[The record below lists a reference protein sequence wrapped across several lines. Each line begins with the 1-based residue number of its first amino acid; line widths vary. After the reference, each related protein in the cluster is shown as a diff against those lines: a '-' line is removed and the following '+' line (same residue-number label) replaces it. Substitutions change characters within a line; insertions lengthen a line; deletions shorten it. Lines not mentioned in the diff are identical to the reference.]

1 MRLVNILVVL
11 AMSGVVAA
19 AETVRE
25 SHGLTKYGD
34 PKYSEEFEH
43 FDYVNPDAPKGG
55 EVRFFAFGG
64 FDTLNAFSLK
74 GRKAGGLEKL
84 YDTLLKQ
91 SDDEPFSSYGLLADR
106 VRVPE
111 DNSWVAFHL
120 RPEARWHDGM
130 PVTVDDVIWTLE
142 TLRNSG
148 LPFYS
153 TYYANVTDAVAE
165 GGGWVRF
172 DFDGPGN
179 IELPLIL
186 GELSIL
192 PRHWYGDRDFEEAS
206 LDFPLGSGPYRVAS
220 IDSNRSIVY
229 ERVEDYWAVDLPVNV
244 GQNNFDRIRYDEY
257 LDLDIAMEAF
267 KANEY
272 DFRAENNSK
281 RWATSYTGP
290 AFDNG
295 LIVVDVVAH
304 SRPQGMQA
312 FVFNLRKPKF
322 NDSRVREALALA
334 FDFEWVNENLFY
346 GQYRR
351 STSFFSN
358 SELAAAG
365 MPSEAERAILDRFRA
380 DLGEE
385 VFGEVHVPPVSDGSG
400 NNRTNLRKAQALLN
414 EAGWTI
420 RDGRLTGPGGEL
432 MEIEFLMVQPAFERV
447 LQPLA
452 AQLDRL
458 GATLKIRP
466 VDSAQYKERLDTFD
480 FDMVVASF
488 GQSRSPG
495 NEQRSFWSS
504 AAADIPGSNNIIGI
518 QNPVI
523 DALVEEVV
531 YAASR
536 EELVTATRALD
547 RLLRWGHYVIPNWH
561 ISYDRLAY
569 WDRFGQ
575 PAVIPDN
582 GIILDAWW
590 IDPERNA
597 ALEARIEARNN

>member
-11 AMSGVVAA
+11 AMSGTVAA
-19 AETVRE
+19 AEAVRE
-25 SHGLTKYGD
+25 SHGISKYGD
-34 PKYSEEFEH
+34 PKYGEDFEH

-55 EVRFFAFGG
+55 GARFFGFGG
-64 FDTLNAFSLK
+64 YDTLNAFSLK
-74 GRKAGGLEKL
+74 GRKAGGLERL

-91 SDDEPFSSYGLLADR
+91 SDDEPFSAYGLLADR

-111 DNSWVAFHL
+111 DHSWVAFHL

-130 PVTVDDVIWTLE
+130 PVTADDVIWTLE

-148 LPFYS
+148 LPLYA
-153 TYYANVTDAVAE
+153 TYYANVTGAVAE
-165 GGGWVRF
+165 DGGWVRF

-179 IELPLIL
+179 VELPLIL
-186 GELSIL
+186 GELSVL
-192 PRHWYGDRDFEEAS
+192 PKHWYEDRDFEEAS
-206 LDFPLGSGPYRVAS
+206 LDFPLGSGPYRVAN
-220 IDSNRSIVY
+220 IDSNRSIAY
-229 ERVEDYWAVDLPVNV
+229 ERVEDYWATDLPVNV

-257 LDLDIAMEAF
+257 LDLDIALEAF

-272 DFRAENNSK
+272 DFRTENNSK

-290 AFDNG
+290 AFDDG
-295 LIVVDVVAH
+295 LIVVDGVAH

-312 FVFNLRKPKF
+312 FVFNLRRSKF
-322 NDSRVREALALA
+322 SDPRVREALALA

-358 SELAAAG
+358 SELAATG
-365 MPSEAERAILDRFRA
+365 KPGEAERALLDRFRA
-380 DLGEE
+380 DIAEE

-400 NNRTNLRKAQALLN
+400 NNRANLRKAQALLN

-420 RDGRLTGPGGEL
+420 RNGKLTAPGGEL

-447 LQPLA
+447 LQPFA

-458 GATLKIRP
+458 GVTFKIRP
-466 VDSAQYKERLDTFD
+466 VDTAQYKERLDTFD

-495 NEQRSFWSS
+495 NEQRNLWGS

-518 QNPVI
+518 KNPVI
-523 DALVEEVV
+523 DALIEEIV

-547 RLLRWGHYVIPNWH
+547 RLLRWGHYVVPNWH
-561 ISYDRLAY
+561 ISYDRIAY

-582 GIILDAWW
+582 GIVLDAWW
-590 IDPERNA
+590 IDAERYD